1 MWQNYDNILIYA
13 RKTILFLSLKWKFRT
28 FAEKNKV
35 YMQTS
40 IDQTKWYD
48 RIWAA
53 LIFFT
58 RLPFWRLHQPPKECY
73 KTVVEHWPLAGWIT
87 GGAMGFVIYFASLV
101 LPMSIA
107 VLLAIVTRLLITGAL
122 HEDGLA
128 DFFDGFGGG
137 GNNRQRILE
146 IMKDSH
152 IGTYGVLG
160 LVFYELLLA
169 ASIISIPPHIAA
181 FMVLAGDTFSKMV
194 TSQMILMMPYARR
207 EEEAKAK
214 TVYRKFNGWA
224 GVSLA
229 LQGLPPMLFF
239 IWMAGLDWQVMIF
252 IPAVVFYLLYL
263 FIWRKLQG
271 YTGDCCGAVCLLV
284 ELTVYLLVSAINYM
298 NPL

>member
-1 MWQNYDNILIYA
+1 M
-13 RKTILFLSLKWKFRT
+13 
-28 FAEKNKV
+28 
-35 YMQTS
+35 S

-53 LIFFT
+53 FIFFT

-73 KTVVEHWPLAGWIT
+73 KTVVEHWPLTGWLT
-87 GGAMGFVIYFASLV
+87 GGAMGVIIYFGSLV
-101 LPMSIA
+101 LPMTVT
-107 VLLAIVTRLLITGAL
+107 VLLAIAVRLLITGAL

-137 GNNRQRILE
+137 GNDRQRILD
-146 IMKDSH
+146 IMKDSR
-152 IGTYGVLG
+152 IGTYGMLG

-169 ASIISIPPHIAA
+169 ATIISIPAYCAA
-181 FMVLAGDTFSKMV
+181 FMVLAADTFSKMV
-194 TSQMILMMPYARR
+194 TSQLILMMPYARR

-214 TVYRKFNGWA
+214 TVYRKFSAWA

-229 LQGLPPMLFF
+229 
-239 IWMAGLDWQVMIF
+239 IQVMIF
-252 IPAVVFYLLYL
+252 IPAVVFYMLYL
-263 FIWRKLQG
+263 LIWRKLHG

-284 ELTVYLLVSAINYM
+284 ELTVYLVVSAINYM